1 MDSKTR
7 LILPVLMSG
16 VMVFMVTLVVTYL
29 NLRFQSDFISH
40 WMRAYFI
47 AWPIA
52 AIAGITAL
60 PFIRRVTDRIVGR
73 IEGRRS

>member
-1 MDSKTR
+1 
-7 LILPVLMSG
+7 MSG

-52 AIAGITAL
+52 AIAGIIAL

-73 IEGRRS
+73 H

>member
-29 NLRFQSDFISH
+29 NLRFQLDFISH

-52 AIAGITAL
+52 AIAGIITL
-60 PFIRRVTDRIVGR
+60 PFIRRVTDRIVGHH
-73 IEGRRS
+73 